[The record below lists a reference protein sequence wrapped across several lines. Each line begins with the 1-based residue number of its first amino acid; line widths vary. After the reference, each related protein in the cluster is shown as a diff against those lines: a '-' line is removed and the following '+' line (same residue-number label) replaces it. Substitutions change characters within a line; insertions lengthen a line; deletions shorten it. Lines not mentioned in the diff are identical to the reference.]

1 MAAAYPSGVKTFTTK
16 TNKVDLVDADHINDL
31 QLEVVAIQEE
41 LGTDV
46 AGSAATLK
54 IRLAVN
60 TAADGG
66 IVSGGADPGG
76 SPKTATLF
84 YRTDI
89 SILRVYTGAAW
100 QDAGLPSDGSITQ
113 AKLYAVTAGT
123 YNEVSAVVESTSNS
137 PTTYVKVDE
146 FKVAHAGI
154 YRVTFN
160 LKSVSGRQAYG
171 RIYVDGVAVGTER
184 STASLTYETQATED
198 ITVDAGVLIQLYI
211 HTNINTDGT
220 VYSNL
225 FKLGTV
231 EAMILPVIGLD

>member
-76 SPKTATLF
+76 SLVIVTNTSSCF
-84 YRTDI
+84 
-89 SILRVYTGAAW
+89 SIIYEKKMLT
-100 QDAGLPSDGSITQ
+100 S
-113 AKLYAVTAGT
+113 
-123 YNEVSAVVESTSNS
+123 ST
-137 PTTYVKVDE
+137 
-146 FKVAHAGI
+146 
-154 YRVTFN
+154 
-160 LKSVSGRQAYG
+160 
-171 RIYVDGVAVGTER
+171 
-184 STASLTYETQATED
+184 
-198 ITVDAGVLIQLYI
+198 
-211 HTNINTDGT
+211 
-220 VYSNL
+220 
-225 FKLGTV
+225 
-231 EAMILPVIGLD
+231 